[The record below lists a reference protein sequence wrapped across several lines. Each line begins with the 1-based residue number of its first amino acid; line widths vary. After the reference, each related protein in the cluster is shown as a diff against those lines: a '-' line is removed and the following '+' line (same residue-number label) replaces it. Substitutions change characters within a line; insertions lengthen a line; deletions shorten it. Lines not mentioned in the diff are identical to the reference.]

1 MFLTPAKPNVAYRKE
16 NTMESYD
23 DMQRRHLIEY
33 WALPIIQITNSSE
46 LESVAQQL
54 NIQPQNIS
62 KALYR
67 ISRYNFIKISDLHLY
82 LNLVQR
88 QEEEIKIA
96 LCFEEFASEY
106 DEAHKAA

>member
-1 MFLTPAKPNVAYRKE
+1 
-16 NTMESYD
+16 MESYD
-23 DMQRRHLIEY
+23 DMQLRHLIEY
-33 WALPIIQITNSSE
+33 WHLPIIQIANSSE
-46 LESVAQQL
+46 LESVTQQL
-54 NIQPQNIS
+54 NIQSQNIS

-82 LNLVQR
+82 LDMVDR

-96 LCFEEFASEY
+96 LCFEEFAAEY

>member
-1 MFLTPAKPNVAYRKE
+1 
-16 NTMESYD
+16 MESYD
-23 DMQRRHLIEY
+23 DMQLRHLIEY
-33 WALPIIQITNSSE
+33 WHLPIIQIANSSE
-46 LESVAQQL
+46 LEEVAQQL

-67 ISRYNFIKISDLHLY
+67 ISRYDFIRISDLHLY

>member
-1 MFLTPAKPNVAYRKE
+1 
-16 NTMESYD
+16 MESYD
-23 DMQRRHLIEY
+23 DMQLRHLIEY
-33 WALPIIQITNSSE
+33 WHLPIIQIANSSE
-46 LESVAQQL
+46 LEEVAQQL

-67 ISRYNFIKISDLHLY
+67 ISRYDFIRISDLHLY
-82 LNLVQR
+82 LDLIAR

-96 LCFEEFASEY
+96 LCFEGFAAEY